1 MKTKIVILMMML
13 MGWMGLS
20 AQGISVTSFK
30 PLPND
35 LTANLAGT
43 QVKDQNGE
51 VAALIKVVTT
61 QTGFTF
67 EGGMAGIVKTKQEV
81 GEIWVYVPHG
91 IQKITIKHPQLGV
104 LRDYFFPCA
113 IDAART
119 YEMVLA
125 SGEVRTVVTQDA
137 GGSFLAL
144 TVEPKNASVYINGE
158 LQQIDDNGELMVM
171 LPYGEHQYR
180 IEANGYMNEAGVI
193 AVGKETVTKV
203 IRLKSALATLKINS
217 TTPGADIIVNNQKRG
232 TGSWSGSLTA
242 GMYLIEC
249 QKPGYHSYQT
259 SITLA
264 KQEEKALTIP
274 ALTAKYGSI
283 VVSVKPIGAEVW
295 MDGAKLGTSP
305 GVFSNVLATKHTIE
319 VKKAGYQTLRK
330 TFELAEG
337 EKNTIDGAL
346 EKEQAAAPAPAPSG
360 SGSGGSSRGSGSGSS
375 SGSSSPRSSSGSLQ
389 LFPVWGI
396 TLGNTTVSDMKRL
409 GFTVEPQSS
418 GANYSRVH
426 SIQFWDHSKDGVY
439 ETIYFP
445 VSTTAPDLWTS
456 QGLNGSLSYNE
467 YIRFFTSRGFTY
479 KVTKEPQVKK
489 WQNRNTLSANLM
501 FYSNDGNYS
510 FEIDFDYGNDNGE
523 GYSVDSK
530 NTAYSFRVKAL
541 KSVAA
546 ASGSGGGSSS
556 PRSSSGSSGTVNVNG
571 VNLDMVYV
579 QGGTFL
585 MGKDGSVD
593 DEKPEHNVTVSSYYI
608 SKYEVTQ
615 ALWKAVM
622 DGSMPSQSYA
632 GEGDNKPVANINYA
646 QIQEFIRRLN
656 SITGKHFRLPT
667 EAEWEF
673 AARGGNQSRGYKFSG
688 SNDASEVAWYNV
700 SDHHSRP
707 VGTKKP
713 NELGIYDMSGN
724 LEEWTAD
731 YWSKY
736 TSSSQ
741 TNPKGG
747 RSGKRVVRGGGYWHS
762 LDWAQRVAR
771 RTAQEESSCIFGFR
785 LAHDANGTSFSQS
798 SGGSSNYGGS
808 SYSSSSSSGSLKLYP
823 VWGVDLGKSTAKDL
837 KAQGY
842 KVENRSDGDKY
853 ASIRGIQCWDFSHD
867 GRFETMYFT
876 YYDRIPSEWES
887 QGFNTKM
894 SYNEY
899 IRFFTSHGYTYTVK
913 KSPQVKTWE
922 NRNTLSAELEF
933 TSGDGRYVIRIDF
946 DYGNDNGE
954 GYTVDSKCS
963 AYSFNIKAK

>member
-1 MKTKIVILMMML
+1 MMML

-249 QKPGYHSYQT
+249 QKPGYHNYQT

-375 SGSSSPRSSSGSLQ
+375 SGSSSPRSSGSLQ

-579 QGGTFL
+579 QGGTFI

-593 DEKPEHNVTVSSYYI
+593 DEKPEHNVTVNSYYI
-608 SKYEVTQ
+608 GKYEVTQ

-622 DGSMPSQSYA
+622 GGSTPSQSIA
-632 GEGDNKPVANINYA
+632 DEGDNKPVANINYA

-700 SDHHSRP
+700 GDNHSRP

-771 RTAQEESSCIFGFR
+771 RSAQEESSKIFGFR
-785 LAHDANGTSFSQS
+785 LAHDANGASFSQS

-808 SYSSSSSSGSLKLYP
+808 SYSSSSSSGSLKLFP
-823 VWGVDLGKSTAKDL
+823 VWGVDLGKSTASDL

-899 IRFFTSHGYTYTVK
+899 IRLFTSHGYTYTVK
-913 KSPQVKTWE
+913 ESPQVKKYQ

>member
-1 MKTKIVILMMML
+1 MMML

-249 QKPGYHSYQT
+249 QKPGYHNYQT

-571 VNLDMVYV
+571 ENLDMVYV
-579 QGGTFL
+579 QGGTFI
-585 MGKDGSVD
+585 MGKDASVD

-622 DGSMPSQSYA
+622 GGSTPSQSIA
-632 GEGDNKPVANINYA
+632 DEGDNKPVANINYA

-700 SDHHSRP
+700 GDNHSRP

-771 RTAQEESSCIFGFR
+771 RSAQEESSKIFGFR
-785 LAHDANGTSFSQS
+785 LAHDANGASFSQS

-913 KSPQVKTWE
+913 ESPQVKKYQ

>member
-1 MKTKIVILMMML
+1 MML

-571 VNLDMVYV
+571 ENLDMVYV
-579 QGGTFL
+579 QGGTFI

-622 DGSMPSQSYA
+622 GGSMPSQSYA

-700 SDHHSRP
+700 GDNHSRP

-771 RTAQEESSCIFGFR
+771 RSAQEESSKIFGFR
-785 LAHDANGTSFSQS
+785 LAHDANGASFSQS

-913 KSPQVKTWE
+913 ESPQVKKYQ

>member
-1 MKTKIVILMMML
+1 

-193 AVGKETVTKV
+193 AVGKETVTKA

-375 SGSSSPRSSSGSLQ
+375 SGSSSPRSSGSLQ

-546 ASGSGGGSSS
+546 ASGSSTPRSYGSSS
-556 PRSSSGSSGTVNVNG
+556 
-571 VNLDMVYV
+571 
-579 QGGTFL
+579 GG
-585 MGKDGSVD
+585 
-593 DEKPEHNVTVSSYYI
+593 
-608 SKYEVTQ
+608 
-615 ALWKAVM
+615 
-622 DGSMPSQSYA
+622 
-632 GEGDNKPVANINYA
+632 
-646 QIQEFIRRLN
+646 
-656 SITGKHFRLPT
+656 
-667 EAEWEF
+667 
-673 AARGGNQSRGYKFSG
+673 
-688 SNDASEVAWYNV
+688 
-700 SDHHSRP
+700 
-707 VGTKKP
+707 
-713 NELGIYDMSGN
+713 
-724 LEEWTAD
+724 
-731 YWSKY
+731 
-736 TSSSQ
+736 
-741 TNPKGG
+741 
-747 RSGKRVVRGGGYWHS
+747 
-762 LDWAQRVAR
+762 
-771 RTAQEESSCIFGFR
+771 
-785 LAHDANGTSFSQS
+785 
-798 SGGSSNYGGS
+798 
-808 SYSSSSSSGSLKLYP
+808 GSLKLFP
-823 VWGVDLGKSTAKDL
+823 VWGVYLGKSTASDL

-842 KVENRSDGDKY
+842 TVENRSDGDKY

-876 YYDRIPSEWES
+876 YYDGIPSEWEA

-913 KSPQVKTWE
+913 EAPQVKKYE
-922 NRNTLSAELEF
+922 KRNTLSAELEF

-946 DYGNDNGE
+946 DYGNDNG
-954 GYTVDSKCS
+954 
-963 AYSFNIKAK
+963 

>member
-1 MKTKIVILMMML
+1 MKTKIIILMMML

-193 AVGKETVTKV
+193 AVGKETVTKA

-523 GYSVDSK
+523 GYTVDSK

-579 QGGTFL
+579 QGGTFI

-622 DGSMPSQSYA
+622 GGSTPSQSIA
-632 GEGDNKPVANINYA
+632 DEGDNKPVANINYA

-667 EAEWEF
+667 ESEWEF

-700 SDHHSRP
+700 GDNHSRP

-771 RTAQEESSCIFGFR
+771 RSAQEESSKIFGFR
-785 LAHDANGTSFSQS
+785 LAHDANGASFSQS

-876 YYDRIPSEWES
+876 DYDRIPSEWES

-899 IRFFTSHGYTYTVK
+899 IRLFTSHGYTYTVK
-913 KSPQVKTWE
+913 ESPQVKQYQ

-933 TSGDGRYVIRIDF
+933 TSGDGRYVITIDF

>member
-1 MKTKIVILMMML
+1 MML

-104 LRDYFFPCA
+104 LRNYYFPCA
-113 IDAART
+113 IDEART

-125 SGEVRTVVTQDA
+125 AGEVRTVVTQDA

-144 TVEPKNASVYINGE
+144 TVEPKSASVYIDGE
-158 LQQIDDNGELMVM
+158 LQPVDDNGELMVM

-180 IEANGYMNEAGVI
+180 IEANGYMNEAGII
-193 AVGKETVTKV
+193 AVGKETVTKA

-264 KQEEKALTIP
+264 KQEEKVLTIP
-274 ALTAKYGSI
+274 ELTAKYGSM
-283 VVSVKPIGAEVW
+283 VVSVKPIGSEVW
-295 MDGAKLGTSP
+295 MDGSKLGTSP
-305 GVFSNVLATKHTIE
+305 GVFNNVLATKHSIE

-330 TFELAEG
+330 TIELTEG
-337 EKNTIDGAL
+337 DKFTLDGAL

-375 SGSSSPRSSSGSLQ
+375 SGSSSPRSSGSLQ

-409 GFTVEPQSS
+409 GFTVEPQSG

-546 ASGSGGGSSS
+546 ASGSSSGSSS
-556 PRSSSGSSGTVNVNG
+556 PRSSSGSSGTVSVNG
-571 VNLDMVYV
+571 VNIDMVYV
-579 QGGTFL
+579 QGGTFI

-593 DEKPEHNVTVSSYYI
+593 DEKPEHSVTVSSYYI
-608 SKYEVTQ
+608 GKYEVTQ

-622 DGSMPSQSYA
+622 GGSIPSQSYA
-632 GEGDNKPVANINYA
+632 SEGDNKPVANINYA

-656 SITGKHFRLPT
+656 SATGKHFRLPT

-736 TSSSQ
+736 SSSSQ

-771 RTAQEESSCIFGFR
+771 RSAQEESSCIFGFR
-785 LAHDANGTSFSQS
+785 LAHDADGSSFSQS
-798 SGGSSNYGGS
+798 SGSSSGGS
-808 SYSSSSSSGSLKLYP
+808 SYGSSSRSGSLKLFP
-823 VWGVDLGKSTAKDL
+823 VWGVDLGKSTASDL

-876 YYDRIPSEWES
+876 DYDKIPSEWES
-887 QGFNTKM
+887 QGFNTKL
-894 SYNEY
+894 SYNEF
-899 IRFFTSHGYTYTVK
+899 IRFFTSHGYTYEIV
-913 KSPQVKTWE
+913 KSPQVKTWQ
-922 NRNTLSAELEF
+922 NRSTLSAELRF
-933 TSGDGRYVIRIDF
+933 TSGDGRYVITIDF

-954 GYTVDSKCS
+954 GYTVDSKSS

>member
-1 MKTKIVILMMML
+1 MML

-125 SGEVRTVVTQDA
+125 AGEVRTVVTQDA

-193 AVGKETVTKV
+193 AMGKETVTKV

-264 KQEEKALTIP
+264 KQEEKVLTIP
-274 ALTAKYGSI
+274 ELTAKYGSM
-283 VVSVKPIGAEVW
+283 VVSVKPIGSEVW
-295 MDGAKLGTSP
+295 MDGSKLGTSP
-305 GVFSNVLATKHTIE
+305 GVFNNVLATKHNIE

-330 TFELAEG
+330 TIELTEG

-360 SGSGGSSRGSGSGSS
+360 SGSGGSSS
-375 SGSSSPRSSSGSLQ
+375 
-389 LFPVWGI
+389 
-396 TLGNTTVSDMKRL
+396 
-409 GFTVEPQSS
+409 
-418 GANYSRVH
+418 
-426 SIQFWDHSKDGVY
+426 
-439 ETIYFP
+439 
-445 VSTTAPDLWTS
+445 
-456 QGLNGSLSYNE
+456 
-467 YIRFFTSRGFTY
+467 
-479 KVTKEPQVKK
+479 
-489 WQNRNTLSANLM
+489 
-501 FYSNDGNYS
+501 
-510 FEIDFDYGNDNGE
+510 
-523 GYSVDSK
+523 
-530 NTAYSFRVKAL
+530 
-541 KSVAA
+541 
-546 ASGSGGGSSS
+546 GSSS
-556 PRSSSGSSGTVNVNG
+556 PRSSSGSSGTFSVNG

-579 QGGTFL
+579 QGGTFI

-622 DGSMPSQSYA
+622 GGSMPGQSYA

-646 QIQEFIRRLN
+646 EIQEFIRRLN
-656 SITGKHFRLPT
+656 SITGKRFRLPT

-673 AARGGNQSRGYKFSG
+673 AARGGNNSRGYKFSG
-688 SNDASEVAWYNV
+688 SDDASEVAWYNV
-700 SDHHSRP
+700 GDHNSRP

-731 YWSKY
+731 YWSNY

-771 RTAQEESSCIFGFR
+771 RSAQEESSRIFGIR
-785 LAHDANGTSFSQS
+785 LAHDANGASFSKS
-798 SGGSSNYGGS
+798 SGGSSSYGGS

-842 KVENRSDGDKY
+842 TVENRSDGDKY
-853 ASIRGIQCWDFSHD
+853 ANIRGIQCWDFSHD

-876 YYDRIPSEWES
+876 DYAKIPSEWEL

-899 IRFFTSHGYTYTVK
+899 IRFFTSKGYTYTVK
-913 KSPQVKTWE
+913 ESPQVKQYQ

>member
-1 MKTKIVILMMML
+1 MML

-104 LRDYFFPCA
+104 LRDYYFPCA
-113 IDAART
+113 IDEART

-125 SGEVRTVVTQDA
+125 AGEVRTVVTQDA

-144 TVEPKNASVYINGE
+144 TVEPKSASVYIDGE
-158 LQQIDDNGELMVM
+158 LQPVDDNGELMVM

-180 IEANGYMNEAGVI
+180 IEANGYMNEAGII
-193 AVGKETVTKV
+193 AVGKETVTKA

-264 KQEEKALTIP
+264 KQEEKVLTIP
-274 ALTAKYGSI
+274 ELSAKYGSM
-283 VVSVKPIGAEVW
+283 VVSVKPIGSEVW
-295 MDGAKLGTSP
+295 MDGSKLGTSP
-305 GVFSNVLATKHTIE
+305 GVFNNVLATKHNIE

-330 TFELAEG
+330 TIELTEG
-337 EKNTIDGAL
+337 DKFTLDGAL
-346 EKEQAAAPAPAPSG
+346 EKEQAAAPKPAPSN
-360 SGSGGSSRGSGSGSS
+360 GGNTTPRSGSGSS
-375 SGSSSPRSSSGSLQ
+375 GGGSTPRSSSGSSGTVSVNGVNIDMVYVQGGTFMMGKDGSVDDEMPEHQVTLSSYYIGKYEVTQALWNAVMGSITSQSYAGNGDNKPVANITYANIQEFIRRLNSATGKRFRLPTEAEWEYAARGGNQSRGYKFSGSNDASEVAWYNVGDHNSRPVGTKKPNELGIYDMSGNLEEWTADYWSKYTSSSQTNPKGGRSGKRVVRGGGYWHSLDWAQRVARRSAQDESSSIFGFRLAHDADGTSFSQSSGSSGGSSTPRSSSGSLQ

-467 YIRFFTSRGFTY
+467 FIRFFTSRGFTY

-510 FEIDFDYGNDNGE
+510 FEVDFDYGNDNGE
-523 GYSVDSK
+523 GYTVDSK

-546 ASGSGGGSSS
+546 ASGSSA
-556 PRSSSGSSGTVNVNG
+556 PRSSST
-571 VNLDMVYV
+571 
-579 QGGTFL
+579 
-585 MGKDGSVD
+585 
-593 DEKPEHNVTVSSYYI
+593 P
-608 SKYEVTQ
+608 
-615 ALWKAVM
+615 
-622 DGSMPSQSYA
+622 
-632 GEGDNKPVANINYA
+632 
-646 QIQEFIRRLN
+646 
-656 SITGKHFRLPT
+656 
-667 EAEWEF
+667 
-673 AARGGNQSRGYKFSG
+673 
-688 SNDASEVAWYNV
+688 
-700 SDHHSRP
+700 
-707 VGTKKP
+707 
-713 NELGIYDMSGN
+713 
-724 LEEWTAD
+724 
-731 YWSKY
+731 
-736 TSSSQ
+736 
-741 TNPKGG
+741 
-747 RSGKRVVRGGGYWHS
+747 RSG
-762 LDWAQRVAR
+762 
-771 RTAQEESSCIFGFR
+771 
-785 LAHDANGTSFSQS
+785 
-798 SGGSSNYGGS
+798 
-808 SYSSSSSSGSLKLYP
+808 SGSLKLFP
-823 VWGVDLGKSTAKDL
+823 VWGVDLGKSTVSDL

-876 YYDRIPSEWES
+876 YYDGIPSEWEA

-913 KSPQVKTWE
+913 EAPQVKKYE
-922 NRNTLSAELEF
+922 KRNTLSAELEF
-933 TSGDGRYVIRIDF
+933 TSADGRYVIRIDF

>member
-360 SGSGGSSRGSGSGSS
+360 SGSRGSGSGSS
-375 SGSSSPRSSSGSLQ
+375 SGSSSPRSSGSLQ

-579 QGGTFL
+579 QGGTFI
-585 MGKDGSVD
+585 MGKDASVD

-622 DGSMPSQSYA
+622 GGSTPSQSIA
-632 GEGDNKPVANINYA
+632 DEGDNKPVANINYA

-656 SITGKHFRLPT
+656 SATGKHFRLPT

-700 SDHHSRP
+700 GDNHSRP

-771 RTAQEESSCIFGFR
+771 RSAQEESSKIFGFR
-785 LAHDANGTSFSQS
+785 LAHDANGASFSQS

-913 KSPQVKTWE
+913 ESPQVKKYQ

>member
-1 MKTKIVILMMML
+1 MML

-264 KQEEKALTIP
+264 KQEEKVLTIP
-274 ALTAKYGSI
+274 ELTAKYGSM
-283 VVSVKPIGAEVW
+283 VVSVKPIGSEVW
-295 MDGAKLGTSP
+295 MDGSKLGTSP
-305 GVFSNVLATKHTIE
+305 GVFNNVLATKHTIE

-571 VNLDMVYV
+571 ENLDMVYV
-579 QGGTFL
+579 QGGTFI

-622 DGSMPSQSYA
+622 GGSIPSQSYA
-632 GEGDNKPVANINYA
+632 SEGDNKPVANINYA

-656 SITGKHFRLPT
+656 SATGKHFRLPT
-667 EAEWEF
+667 ESEWEF

-688 SNDASEVAWYNV
+688 SNDASEVAWYKVGDN
-700 SDHHSRP
+700 HSRP

-771 RTAQEESSCIFGFR
+771 RSAQEESSKIFGFR
-785 LAHDANGTSFSQS
+785 LAHDANGASFSQS

-876 YYDRIPSEWES
+876 DYDKIPSEWES

-913 KSPQVKTWE
+913 ESPQVKKYQ

>member
-1 MKTKIVILMMML
+1 

-43 QVKDQNGE
+43 MVKDQNGE

-61 QTGFTF
+61 QTGFSF
-67 EGGMAGIVKTKQEV
+67 EGGVAGIVKTKQEV

-91 IQKITIKHPQLGV
+91 IKKITIKHPQLGV

-113 IDAART
+113 IDEART
-119 YEMVLA
+119 YEMILA

-158 LQQIDDNGELMVM
+158 LQPVDDNGELMVM

-193 AVGKETVTKV
+193 TVGKETVTKA

-259 SITLA
+259 SVTLA

-283 VVSVKPIGAEVW
+283 VVSVKPIGSEVW

-346 EKEQAAAPAPAPSG
+346 EKEQAAAPAPKPSSG
-360 SGSGGSSRGSGSGSS
+360 SSGGTSSPRSSGSS
-375 SGSSSPRSSSGSLQ
+375 SG
-389 LFPVWGI
+389 I
-396 TLGNTTVSDMKRL
+396 VS
-409 GFTVEPQSS
+409 
-418 GANYSRVH
+418 
-426 SIQFWDHSKDGVY
+426 
-439 ETIYFP
+439 
-445 VSTTAPDLWTS
+445 
-456 QGLNGSLSYNE
+456 
-467 YIRFFTSRGFTY
+467 
-479 KVTKEPQVKK
+479 
-489 WQNRNTLSANLM
+489 
-501 FYSNDGNYS
+501 
-510 FEIDFDYGNDNGE
+510 
-523 GYSVDSK
+523 
-530 NTAYSFRVKAL
+530 
-541 KSVAA
+541 
-546 ASGSGGGSSS
+546 
-556 PRSSSGSSGTVNVNG
+556 VNG
-571 VNLDMVYV
+571 VNIDMVYV
-579 QGGTFL
+579 QGGTFM
-585 MGKDGSVD
+585 MGKDASVD
-593 DEKPEHNVTVSSYYI
+593 DEKPKHSVTLSSYYI
-608 SKYEVTQ
+608 GKYEVTQ

-622 DGSMPSQSYA
+622 GGSIPSQSYA

-656 SITGKHFRLPT
+656 SATGKHFRLPT

-688 SNDASEVAWYNV
+688 SNDASEVAWFNV

-736 TSSSQ
+736 TSSPQ

-771 RTAQEESSCIFGFR
+771 RSAQEESSNIFGIR
-785 LAHDANGTSFSQS
+785 LAHDADGTTFSQS
-798 SGGSSNYGGS
+798 SGSSSGGSSYGGS
-808 SYSSSSSSGSLKLYP
+808 SSSGSLQLFPVWGITLGNTTVSDMNRLGHPVEPQSDGASYSRVHNIQFWDHSKDGVYETIYFTQYEAFPDLWTSQGLNAGLSYNEFIRYFKSHGFTCKVESQPQVKTWQKRKTLSAKLMFYSNDGNYSIEVDFNYGNRNGEGYTIDSRNTAYSFRVKALKSVPAASGNYGSSSGGSSYGSSSSSGSLKLFP
-823 VWGVDLGKSTAKDL
+823 VWGVDLGRSTASDL

-853 ASIRGIQCWDFSHD
+853 SSIRGIQCWDFSHD
-867 GRFETMYFT
+867 GIFETMYFT
-876 YYDRIPSEWES
+876 CYDNIPSEWES
-887 QGFNTKM
+887 QGFNKKM
-894 SYNEY
+894 SYNEF

-913 KSPQVKTWE
+913 ESPQVKKYQ

-933 TSGDGRYVIRIDF
+933 TSSDGRYEIRIDF
-946 DYGNDNGE
+946 DYGNDDGE
-954 GYTVDSKCS
+954 GYTVDSKNS
-963 AYSFNIKAK
+963 AYSFNIEAK

>member
-1 MKTKIVILMMML
+1 

-193 AVGKETVTKV
+193 AVGKETMTKA

-295 MDGAKLGTSP
+295 MDGALLGTSP

-375 SGSSSPRSSSGSLQ
+375 SGSSSPRSSGSLQ

-409 GFTVEPQSS
+409 GFTVEPQSG

-489 WQNRNTLSANLM
+489 WQNRNTLSADLV
-501 FYSNDGNYS
+501 FTSSDGNYS

-523 GYSVDSK
+523 GYTVDSK

-546 ASGSGGGSSS
+546 ASGSSTPRSYGSSS
-556 PRSSSGSSGTVNVNG
+556 
-571 VNLDMVYV
+571 
-579 QGGTFL
+579 GG
-585 MGKDGSVD
+585 
-593 DEKPEHNVTVSSYYI
+593 
-608 SKYEVTQ
+608 
-615 ALWKAVM
+615 
-622 DGSMPSQSYA
+622 
-632 GEGDNKPVANINYA
+632 
-646 QIQEFIRRLN
+646 
-656 SITGKHFRLPT
+656 
-667 EAEWEF
+667 
-673 AARGGNQSRGYKFSG
+673 
-688 SNDASEVAWYNV
+688 
-700 SDHHSRP
+700 
-707 VGTKKP
+707 
-713 NELGIYDMSGN
+713 
-724 LEEWTAD
+724 
-731 YWSKY
+731 
-736 TSSSQ
+736 
-741 TNPKGG
+741 
-747 RSGKRVVRGGGYWHS
+747 
-762 LDWAQRVAR
+762 
-771 RTAQEESSCIFGFR
+771 
-785 LAHDANGTSFSQS
+785 
-798 SGGSSNYGGS
+798 
-808 SYSSSSSSGSLKLYP
+808 GSLKLFP
-823 VWGVDLGKSTAKDL
+823 VWGVDLGKSTASDL

-842 KVENRSDGDKY
+842 TVENRSDGDKY

-876 YYDRIPSEWES
+876 YYDGIPSEWEA

-913 KSPQVKTWE
+913 EAPQVKKYE
-922 NRNTLSAELEF
+922 KRNTLSAELEF
-933 TSGDGRYVIRIDF
+933 TSADGRYVIRIDF

>member
-1 MKTKIVILMMML
+1 MML

-180 IEANGYMNEAGVI
+180 IEANGYMNEAGII
-193 AVGKETVTKV
+193 AVGKETVTKA

-579 QGGTFL
+579 QGGTFI

-593 DEKPEHNVTVSSYYI
+593 DEKPEHNVTVNSYYI
-608 SKYEVTQ
+608 GKYEVTQ

-622 DGSMPSQSYA
+622 GGSTPSQSIA
-632 GEGDNKPVANINYA
+632 DEGDNKPVANINYA

-771 RTAQEESSCIFGFR
+771 RSAQEESSCIFGFR
-785 LAHDANGTSFSQS
+785 LAHDANGASFSQS

-913 KSPQVKTWE
+913 ESPQVKKYQ

>member
-1 MKTKIVILMMML
+1 MML

-104 LRDYFFPCA
+104 LRDYYFPCA
-113 IDAART
+113 IDEART

-125 SGEVRTVVTQDA
+125 AGEVRTVVTQDA

-144 TVEPKNASVYINGE
+144 TVEPKSASVYIDGE
-158 LQQIDDNGELMVM
+158 LQPVDDNGELMVM

-180 IEANGYMNEAGVI
+180 IEANGYMNEAGII
-193 AVGKETVTKV
+193 AVGKETVTKA

-264 KQEEKALTIP
+264 KQEEKVLTIP
-274 ALTAKYGSI
+274 ELTAKYGSM
-283 VVSVKPIGAEVW
+283 VVSVKPIGSEVW
-295 MDGAKLGTSP
+295 MDGSKLGTSP
-305 GVFSNVLATKHTIE
+305 GVFNNVLATKHSIE

-330 TFELAEG
+330 TIELTEG
-337 EKNTIDGAL
+337 DKFTIDGAL
-346 EKEQAAAPAPAPSG
+346 EKEQAAAPKPAPSN
-360 SGSGGSSRGSGSGSS
+360 GGNTTPRSGSGSS
-375 SGSSSPRSSSGSLQ
+375 
-389 LFPVWGI
+389 
-396 TLGNTTVSDMKRL
+396 
-409 GFTVEPQSS
+409 
-418 GANYSRVH
+418 
-426 SIQFWDHSKDGVY
+426 
-439 ETIYFP
+439 
-445 VSTTAPDLWTS
+445 
-456 QGLNGSLSYNE
+456 
-467 YIRFFTSRGFTY
+467 
-479 KVTKEPQVKK
+479 
-489 WQNRNTLSANLM
+489 
-501 FYSNDGNYS
+501 
-510 FEIDFDYGNDNGE
+510 
-523 GYSVDSK
+523 
-530 NTAYSFRVKAL
+530 
-541 KSVAA
+541 
-546 ASGSGGGSSS
+546 GGGST
-556 PRSSSGSSGTVNVNG
+556 PRSGSGSSGTVSVNG
-571 VNLDMVYV
+571 VNIDMVYV
-579 QGGTFL
+579 QGGTFI
-585 MGKDGSVD
+585 MGKDASVD

-622 DGSMPSQSYA
+622 GGSIPSQSYA
-632 GEGDNKPVANINYA
+632 SEGDNKPVANINYA

-656 SITGKHFRLPT
+656 SATGKHFRLPT

-736 TSSSQ
+736 SSSSQ

-771 RTAQEESSCIFGFR
+771 RSAQEESSCIFGFR
-785 LAHDANGTSFSQS
+785 LAHDADGSSFSQS
-798 SGGSSNYGGS
+798 SGSSSGGS
-808 SYSSSSSSGSLKLYP
+808 SYGSSSRSGSLKLYP
-823 VWGVDLGKSTAKDL
+823 VWGVDLGKSTASDL

-876 YYDRIPSEWES
+876 DYDKIPSEWES
-887 QGFNTKM
+887 QGFNTKL
-894 SYNEY
+894 SYNEF
-899 IRFFTSHGYTYTVK
+899 IRFFTSHGYTYEIV
-913 KSPQVKTWE
+913 KSPQVKTWQ
-922 NRNTLSAELEF
+922 NRSTLSAELRF
-933 TSGDGRYVIRIDF
+933 TSGDGRYVITIDF

-954 GYTVDSKCS
+954 GYTVDSKSS